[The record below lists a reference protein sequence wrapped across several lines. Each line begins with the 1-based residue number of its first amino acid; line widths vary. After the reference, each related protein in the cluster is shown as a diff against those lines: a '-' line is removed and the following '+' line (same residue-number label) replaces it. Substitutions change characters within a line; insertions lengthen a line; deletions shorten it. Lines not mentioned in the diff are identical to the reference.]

1 LPGNVQSPMLR
12 RKSLTEE
19 MFQAP
24 HQEQRTTD
32 VEMLPSIRSAGVPS
46 TAAEGGSSQLSRL
59 QQMLPHL
66 SREELEQLIRKNM
79 SSWSDAAHHSCL
91 EYRTHEITSV
101 GTFANEAFKRHRNLL
116 TYRGGYY
123 THDYIL
129 LSTTTMHV
137 WTLAH
142 ITFC

>member
-1 LPGNVQSPMLR
+1 MDFFMQQYPNFRVKSPSGAPPFLSAVLPGNVQSPMLR

-79 SSWSDAAHHSCL
+79 SS
-91 EYRTHEITSV
+91 
-101 GTFANEAFKRHRNLL
+101 
-116 TYRGGYY
+116 
-123 THDYIL
+123 
-129 LSTTTMHV
+129 
-137 WTLAH
+137 
-142 ITFC
+142 